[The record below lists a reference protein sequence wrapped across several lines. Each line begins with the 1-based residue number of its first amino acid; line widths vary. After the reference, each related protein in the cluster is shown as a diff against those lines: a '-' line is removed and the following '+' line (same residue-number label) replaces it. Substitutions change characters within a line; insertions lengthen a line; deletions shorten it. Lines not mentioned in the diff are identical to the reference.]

1 MAAPSGRHLRAF
13 VVSSF
18 PIRRPGARPD
28 GSTLA
33 RHEVDRRV
41 FASSID
47 FDVEFHLIAF
57 VQARQAGPLNRADVH
72 ERIGLTI
79 ITGDEAETLHAVEEL
94 DRAGRA
100 VTGQLTLRC
109 FTLGDCDYLA
119 DNLQIACRNLAAPI
133 HQGEFKLLTFSE
145 GFKARALYGA
155 DVNEY
160 VLAAFIALDEA
171 EALGRVEEFYS
182 ALGLP
187 DDLCR
192 HSATTAAAAAS
203 TATAEAITA
212 SAAATEAIT
221 AAATAEAIAASA
233 AAAEAI
239 TTAAEAIAAAAAT
252 ESILTSKEG
261 IESFLSK
268 PIPLVAS
275 PTATTSVK
283 THLYE
288 RTFASPQK
296 SSAHSRGRVALGIRA
311 SSRTHSTALSC
322 KVFYTQVSVPWRT

>member
-18 PIRRPGARPD
+18 PIKRPGARPD

-100 VTGQLTLRC
+100 VTGQLTLRR

-119 DNLQIACRNLAAPI
+119 DNLQIACRNLAAAI
-133 HQGEFKLLTFSE
+133 HQSEFKLLTFSE
-145 GFKARALYGA
+145 GFKARALYGT

-160 VLAAFIALDEA
+160 VLAAFIALNEA
-171 EALGRVEEFYS
+171 EALGCVEEFYS

-187 DDLCR
+187 DDLR
-192 HSATTAAAAAS
+192 WHSATTAAAAS
-203 TATAEAITA
+203 TATAEAIAASATAAEAITAAAAAEAITA

-221 AAATAEAIAASA
+221 
-233 AAAEAI
+233 
-239 TTAAEAIAAAAAT
+239 TAAEAIAAAAT

>member
-13 VVSSF
+13 VVNSF
-18 PIRRPGARPD
+18 PVTRPGAKPD

-47 FDVEFHLIAF
+47 FNVEFYLIAF
-57 VQARQAGPLNRADVH
+57 VQARKAGPLNRADMH

-79 ITGDEAETLHAVEEL
+79 ITGDEAEALHAVEEL
-94 DRAGRA
+94 DSAGRA

-109 FTLGDCDYLA
+109 FTLGDCD
-119 DNLQIACRNLAAPI
+119 NFSNHLQIARRNLAAAI
-133 HQGEFKLLTFSE
+133 HQSEFQLLTF
-145 GFKARALYGA
+145 GKGLKARALYGA

-160 VLAAFIALDEA
+160 VFAAFIALNEA
-171 EALGRVEEFYS
+171 EALGCVEEFYS
-182 ALGLP
+182 ALGLS
-187 DDLCR
+187 DNLRR
-192 HSATTAAAAAS
+192 HSAATAAAASAATAEAITTAAAAEAIAAS
-203 TATAEAITA
+203 AAATEAITA
-212 SAAATEAIT
+212 SAAATEAVTT
-221 AAATAEAIAASA
+221 ATEAI
-233 AAAEAI
+233 
-239 TTAAEAIAAAAAT
+239 AAAT

-311 SSRTHSTALSC
+311 SSRAHSTALSC

>member
-18 PIRRPGARPD
+18 PIKRPGARPD

-100 VTGQLTLRC
+100 VTGQLTLGC
-109 FTLGDCDYLA
+109 FTLGDCDNLA
-119 DNLQIACRNLAAPI
+119 DNLQIACRDLAAAI
-133 HQGEFKLLTFSE
+133 HQSEFKLLTFSE
-145 GFKARALYGA
+145 GFKARTLYGT

-160 VLAAFIALDEA
+160 VLAAFIALNEA
-171 EALGRVEEFYS
+171 EALGCVEEFYS

-192 HSATTAAAAAS
+192 HSATAAAAS
-203 TATAEAITA
+203 T
-212 SAAATEAIT
+212 
-221 AAATAEAIAASA
+221 ATAEAIAASA
-233 AAAEAI
+233 AAAEAITAAAAEALTASAAATEAI

-296 SSAHSRGRVALGIRA
+296 SSARSRGRVALGIRA

>member
-100 VTGQLTLRC
+100 ITGQLTLRR

-119 DNLQIACRNLAAPI
+119 NNLQIACRDLAAAI
-133 HQGEFKLLTFSE
+133 HQSEFKLLTFSE
-145 GFKARALYGA
+145 GFKARALYGT

-160 VLAAFIALDEA
+160 VLAAFIALNEA

-182 ALGLP
+182 ALSLP

-203 TATAEAITA
+203 TATAEAIAA
-212 SAAATEAIT
+212 SAAAEAIT
-221 AAATAEAIAASA
+221 AAAAAT
-233 AAAEAI
+233 EAI